1 MYKDETLILYGKT
14 GVCRVEGTT
23 SMTSHG
29 ETTARSYYVLRPLY
43 QKGTILAPVEN
54 VESGKLHARPIM
66 SRSEAQ
72 SFIRS
77 LPSLRAEPYYNQ
89 SLSQLREHYR
99 QQFGNL
105 TGQELAL
112 LISSIYLKKREVEQS
127 RKKFSAVDQQFLD
140 EAENLLFG
148 ELAASLDIGRDEVK
162 SYIDRTLRRREGRLA
177 SGTK

>member
-1 MYKDETLILYGKT
+1 MYKAETLILYGKT

-23 SMTSHG
+23 SMTMHG
-29 ETTARSYYVLRPLY
+29 EKTPRPYYVLRPLY
-43 QKGTILAPVEN
+43 QKGTILVPVEH
-54 VESGKLHARPIM
+54 VESGRLNTRPIM
-66 SRSEAQ
+66 SRSQAQ
-72 SFIRS
+72 SFIKS
-77 LPSLRAEPYYNQ
+77 LPGLRAEPYYNQ

-99 QQFGNL
+99 QQFGSC

-112 LISSIYLKKREVEQS
+112 LISSIYLKKREVERS

-148 ELAASLDIGRDEVK
+148 ELAASLNIGRDEVK
-162 SYIDRTLRRREGRLA
+162 SYIDKTLRRCEGRVT